1 MVLISSISNSEKPT
15 MTADHYPR
23 TQQVDPDSMLAVRKV
38 CRSVL
43 NTSSFR
49 FVAANAPADVVSS
62 FGAQQQRLARLSLQV
77 TSSVLVQHLR
87 HHADSFSSFSRSLRS
102 FMSQLKNVSVLGV
115 CAAGRVALGVLRGL
129 SIGIPQQVQVF
140 VSAQILT
147 RVGNL
152 LIDEDHRE
160 ETISNDVRDE
170 LLACDAL
177 PGISDG
183 ERRLTAVTADI
194 LRALTI
200 SLPNDLSRL
209 IFLATLRDNNSGHYY
224 HPEVAQRFSSE
235 VADQAMLACHRQ
247 IYEQVVGLALED
259 LTDQLDAYLA
269 TVMAPKERSIES
281 WTKLRAYRATIPM
294 DTDPISAEIFFMKV
308 GVAVA
313 ILEARLPGRVQ

>member
-15 MTADHYPR
+15 MTVDHYPR
-23 TQQVDPDSMLAVRKV
+23 TQQVEPDSMLAVRKV
-38 CRSVL
+38 CRNVL
-43 NTSSFR
+43 NVSSFR

-77 TSSVLVQHLR
+77 TSSVLVQQLR
-87 HHADSFSSFSRSLRS
+87 HHADSFGSFSRSLRS
-102 FMSQLKNVSVLGV
+102 FMSQLKNVSVLGA

-129 SIGIPQQVQVF
+129 SIGIPQQVQIF
-140 VSAQILT
+140 VSAQILA
-147 RVGNL
+147 RVGSL
-152 LIDEDHRE
+152 LTDEDHLERP
-160 ETISNDVRDE
+160 ISNDVRDE
-170 LLACDAL
+170 LLASDAL

-183 ERRLTAVTADI
+183 ERRLSAVTADI
-194 LRALTI
+194 LRALSI

-224 HPEVAQRFSSE
+224 HPDVARRFSVE
-235 VADQAMLACHRQ
+235 TADRAMLACHRE
-247 IYEQVVGLALED
+247 IYERVVALALED
-259 LTDQLDAYLA
+259 LTEQLDAYMA
-269 TVMAPKERSIES
+269 TVRVPKARSIES

-313 ILEARLPGRVQ
+313 ILEARLPGRVR

>member
-1 MVLISSISNSEKPT
+1 
-15 MTADHYPR
+15 MTVDHYPR

-43 NTSSFR
+43 NTNSFR
-49 FVAANAPADVVSS
+49 FVAANAPTDVVSS

-77 TSSVLVQHLR
+77 TSSVLVQQLR
-87 HHADSFSSFSRSLRS
+87 HHADSFGSFSRSLRS

-160 ETISNDVRDE
+160 KPISDDVRDE
-170 LLACDAL
+170 LLAPNAL
-177 PGISDG
+177 ETTSNG

-194 LRALTI
+194 LRALTV

-235 VADQAMLACHRQ
+235 VAYQAMLACHRQ
-247 IYEQVVGLALED
+247 IYEHVVGLALED

-269 TVMAPKERSIES
+269 TVRAPKERSIES

-313 ILEARLPGRVQ
+313 ILEARLPGRVH

>member
-1 MVLISSISNSEKPT
+1 MIV
-15 MTADHYPR
+15 DHYPR
-23 TQQVDPDSMLAVRKV
+23 THRVGPDSMLAVRKV

-49 FVAANAPADVVSS
+49 FVAANAPAHVVSS

-77 TSSVLVQHLR
+77 TSSVLVQQLR
-87 HHADSFSSFSRSLRS
+87 HHADSFGSFSRSLRS

-129 SIGIPQQVQVF
+129 SIGIPQQFQVF

-152 LIDEDHRE
+152 LIDEDHPE
-160 ETISNDVRDE
+160 KPICDDVRDE

-183 ERRLTAVTADI
+183 ECCLTAVTADI

-224 HPEVAQRFSSE
+224 HPEVAQRFSAE
-235 VADQAMLACHRQ
+235 LADQAMLACHRQ
-247 IYEQVVGLALED
+247 IYEQVVALALED
-259 LTDQLDAYLA
+259 LVEELDAYMA
-269 TVMAPKERSIES
+269 TVRAPKERSVES
-281 WTKLRAYRATIPM
+281 WRKLRAYRATIPM

>member
-1 MVLISSISNSEKPT
+1 
-15 MTADHYPR
+15 
-23 TQQVDPDSMLAVRKV
+23 
-38 CRSVL
+38 
-43 NTSSFR
+43 
-49 FVAANAPADVVSS
+49 
-62 FGAQQQRLARLSLQV
+62 
-77 TSSVLVQHLR
+77 
-87 HHADSFSSFSRSLRS
+87 
-102 FMSQLKNVSVLGV
+102 MSQLKNVSVLGV

-152 LIDEDHRE
+152 LINEDHRE

-170 LLACDAL
+170 LLACNAL

-224 HPEVAQRFSSE
+224 HPEVAQRFSADL
-235 VADQAMLACHRQ
+235 ADQAMLACHRQ

-259 LTDQLDAYLA
+259 LVEELDAYIA
-269 TVMAPKERSIES
+269 NARAPKERLIES